1 MKKPSLLVIF
11 LTVFIDLVGFG
22 IVLPL
27 LPIYSDQFGA
37 STFFVGVIMASF
49 SAMQFLFAPAWGRLS
64 DRIGRR
70 PVLLVSTAGAAASYA
85 LFGLGSGL
93 GDART
98 ALAVIVISRVLAGVC
113 GANITVAQACIADIT
128 PPEERSKKMGFIGMA
143 FGLGF
148 IFGPLLGGVSIK
160 LLGLAGPGWVA
171 ASLCAANF
179 LLALAILPETR
190 QAGSAPVGAGARPRF
205 SQWAHVLGRPTV
217 GLLVFVFFLA
227 TFCFTCFET
236 TLGLLVANN
245 FKLVDSSLKVTALEL
260 MDRKRFGDA
269 ATAAT
274 VLFAYCGFVGAFV
287 QGGPL
292 GRIVKRMGEPRLI
305 AVSLFLVGLSLAPLP
320 FIHGDTRLSWGVLF
334 HSAGLPWWELFGA
347 LALLAIGSGLTR
359 PPLFGMLSILTPAT
373 EQGETIGVAQSA
385 GSLARIFGPMFAG
398 GLFHLHPTW
407 PYLACAALAVATGG
421 LAWVRLVKTEPALVA
436 AKAQNPA

>member
-1 MKKPSLLVIF
+1 MRKPSLLVIF

-37 STFFVGVIMASF
+37 SGFVVGLIMASF
-49 SAMQFLFAPAWGRLS
+49 SAVQFLFAPAWGRLS

-85 LFGLGSGL
+85 LFGLGSGVTRPTAAL
-93 GDART
+93 GIIIA
-98 ALAVIVISRVLAGVC
+98 SRILAGIC

-128 PPEERSKKMGFIGMA
+128 PPDQRSKKMGLIGMA

-148 IFGPLLGGVSIK
+148 IFGPALGGFSLK
-160 LLGLAGPGWVA
+160 LFGLTGPGWVA
-171 ASLCAANF
+171 STLCAANF

-190 QAGSAPVGAGARPRF
+190 QPGSTPVASRPRLT
-205 SQWAHVLGRPTV
+205 QWTHVLGRPTV
-217 GLLVFVFFLA
+217 RLLVVVFFLA

-236 TLGLLVANN
+236 TLGLLVAEN
-245 FKLVDSSLKVTALEL
+245 FKLVPHNSKLTSLDL
-260 MDRKRFGDA
+260 MDKKRFGDA
-269 ATAAT
+269 ASAAT

-292 GRIVKRMGEPRLI
+292 GRIVKRVGEPRLI
-305 AVSLFLVGLSLAPLP
+305 AGSLLLVGLSLGPLP
-320 FIHGDTRLSWGVLF
+320 FIHGDHKLSWGVLF
-334 HSAGLPWWELFGA
+334 QPAGLPWWELLIA
-347 LALLAIGSGLTR
+347 LAVLSIGSGLTR
-359 PPLFGMLSILTPAT
+359 PPLFGMLSILTPPH

-385 GSLARIFGPMFAG
+385 GSLARIFGPIFAG
-398 GLFHLHPTW
+398 SLFHLHPSW
-407 PYLACAALAVATGG
+407 PYVTCAAISLVTG
-421 LAWVRLVKTEPALVA
+421 LIAWSQLCRSETALVA
-436 AKAQNPA
+436 AKANPSAQI